1 MQEKISIAEEKI
13 VDAQDRLKKTENNLK
28 KITYESQMMRTF
40 MLDLLDLAQMES
52 QSLKINKDYFSLNEI
67 IDQAFMMLSYVSS
80 MKKITFEKKVD
91 AEKER
96 CFKQI
101 FGDDRRYL

>member
-1 MQEKISIAEEKI
+1 
-13 VDAQDRLKKTENNLK
+13 
-28 KITYESQMMRTF
+28 MMRTF
-40 MLDLLDLAQMES
+40 MFDLLDLAQMES
-52 QSLKINKDYFSLNEI
+52 HSLRINDNYFNLNEI
-67 IDQAFMMLSYVSS
+67 IDQAFMMLSHVSN
-80 MKKITFEKKVD
+80 MKKISFEKKVD